1 MKHAITVRLNDRY
14 EAEKILLDRIDA
26 IHEKTHQPKGRIVTE
41 MLTSQSSHP
50 TELSDKDVF
59 RIAEKTAAI
68 VLEKLWEKL
77 PAYLSGYAA
86 SAPASGQTA
95 GKKNNLPV
103 SVPGKPVPNESNPD
117 FSKST
122 LDMDFIDM

>member
-14 EAEKILLDRIDA
+14 EAEKILIDRIDA

-41 MLTSQSSHP
+41 MLTSQSSRP
-50 TELSDKDVF
+50 AELSDKDTT
-59 RIAEKTAAI
+59 RIAEKAASI
-68 VLEKLWEKL
+68 VLENLWEKL

-86 SAPASGQTA
+86 SAPDSGQA
-95 GKKNNLPV
+95 ASVKNNPPV
-103 SVPGKPVPNESNPD
+103 SVPGKPVSNEANPD

-122 LDMDFIDM
+122 LDMEFIDM

>member
-41 MLTSQSSHP
+41 MLTSQSSRP
-50 TELSDKDVF
+50 AELSDKDAS
-59 RIAEKTAAI
+59 RIAEKAAAI

-77 PAYLSGYAA
+77 PAHLSGYAA
-86 SAPASGQTA
+86 SASASRQTT
-95 GKKNNLPV
+95 GVKNNPLAAV
-103 SVPGKPVPNESNPD
+103 SGKPFPDASNPD
-117 FSKST
+117 FSNST

>member
-26 IHEKTHQPKGRIVTE
+26 IHEKTHQPKGRIVTD
-41 MLTSQSSHP
+41 MLTSQSIRP
-50 TELSDKDVF
+50 AELSDMDAT
-59 RIAEKTAAI
+59 RIAEKAAAI
-68 VLEKLWEKL
+68 VLEKLWERL

-86 SAPASGQTA
+86 SAPASGKTT
-95 GKKNNLPV
+95 GRKNNPPA
-103 SVPGKPVPNESNPD
+103 SASGKPVPNESNPD

>member
-26 IHEKTHQPKGRIVTE
+26 IHEKTHQPKGRIVTD
-41 MLTSQSSHP
+41 MLTSQSIRP
-50 TELSDKDVF
+50 AELSDKDTT
-59 RIAEKTAAI
+59 RIAEKAAAI
-68 VLEKLWEKL
+68 VLENLWEKL

-86 SAPASGQTA
+86 SAPGSGQA
-95 GKKNNLPV
+95 VGDKSNPLADV
-103 SVPGKPVPNESNPD
+103 SGKPFPNEANPD

-122 LDMDFIDM
+122 LDMKFIDM

>member
-41 MLTSQSSHP
+41 MLTSQSSRP
-50 TELSDKDVF
+50 TELSDKDAS
-59 RIAEKTAAI
+59 RIAEKAAAI

-86 SAPASGQTA
+86 RTPVSGQTT
-95 GKKNNLPV
+95 GEKNNPLAAV
-103 SVPGKPVPNESNPD
+103 FGKPFPNESNPD

>member
-41 MLTSQSSHP
+41 MLTSQSIRP
-50 TELSDKDVF
+50 AELSDKDAT
-59 RIAEKTAAI
+59 RIAEKAASI
-68 VLEKLWEKL
+68 VLENLWEKL

-86 SAPASGQTA
+86 SVPAFGQTT
-95 GKKNNLPV
+95 GGKNNPLA
-103 SVPGKPVPNESNPD
+103 SASEKHISYESNPD

-122 LDMDFIDM
+122 LDMEFIDM

>member
-41 MLTSQSSHP
+41 MLTSQSSRP
-50 TELSDKDVF
+50 AELSDKDAS
-59 RIAEKTAAI
+59 RIAEKAAAI
-68 VLEKLWEKL
+68 VLEKL

-86 SAPASGQTA
+86 SVPASGQTT
-95 GKKNNLPV
+95 GVKNIPPV
-103 SVPGKPVPNESNPD
+103 SVPGKPVPNEANPD
-117 FSKST
+117 YSKST
-122 LDMDFIDM
+122 LDMKFIDM

>member
-50 TELSDKDVF
+50 AELSDKDAS
-59 RIAEKTAAI
+59 RIAEKAAAI

-77 PAYLSGYAA
+77 PAYLSGHAA
-86 SAPASGQTA
+86 SAPASGQTT
-95 GKKNNLPV
+95 GRKNNLPA
-103 SVPGKPVPNESNPD
+103 SASGKPVPNESNPD

>member
-41 MLTSQSSHP
+41 MLTSQSSRP
-50 TELSDKDVF
+50 AELSDKDAS
-59 RIAEKTAAI
+59 RIAEKAAEI

-77 PAYLSGYAA
+77 PVYLSGYAV
-86 SAPASGQTA
+86 SAPASGQTT
-95 GKKNNLPV
+95 GVKNNPPV
-103 SVPGKPVPNESNPD
+103 STPGKPVPNEANPD

>member
-50 TELSDKDVF
+50 AELSEKDAS
-59 RIAEKTAAI
+59 RIAEKAAAI

-86 SAPASGQTA
+86 SVPASGQTT
-95 GKKNNLPV
+95 GVKNNPPV
-103 SVPGKPVPNESNPD
+103 SVPGKPVPNEANPD

-122 LDMDFIDM
+122 LDMKFIDM

>member
-50 TELSDKDVF
+50 TELSDKDAS
-59 RIAEKTAAI
+59 RIAEKAAAI

-77 PAYLSGYAA
+77 PAFLSGYAA

-95 GKKNNLPV
+95 GEKNNLPV

-122 LDMDFIDM
+122 LDMDFIDI

>member
-41 MLTSQSSHP
+41 MLTSQSSCP
-50 TELSDKDVF
+50 AELSDMDAT
-59 RIAEKTAAI
+59 RIAEKAAAI

-86 SAPASGQTA
+86 SAPASRQTA
-95 GKKNNLPV
+95 GEKNNLPV
-103 SVPGKPVPNESNPD
+103 SGPRKPVPNEINPD

>member
-41 MLTSQSSHP
+41 MLTSQSIRP
-50 TELSDKDVF
+50 AELSDKDTT
-59 RIAEKTAAI
+59 RIAEKAASI

-77 PAYLSGYAA
+77 PAYLSGYAT
-86 SAPASGQTA
+86 SAPASGQTT
-95 GKKNNLPV
+95 GVKNNQPA
-103 SVPGKPVPNESNPD
+103 STPGKPVPNEANPD

>member
-41 MLTSQSSHP
+41 MLTSQSSRP
-50 TELSDKDVF
+50 AELSDMDAS
-59 RIAEKTAAI
+59 RIAEKAAAI

-86 SAPASGQTA
+86 SVPASVQTA
-95 GKKNNLPV
+95 GGKNNPPV
-103 SVPGKPVPNESNPD
+103 SVPSKPVPNESNPD

-122 LDMDFIDM
+122 LDMKFIDM

>member
-50 TELSDKDVF
+50 AELSDKDAS
-59 RIAEKTAAI
+59 RIAERAAAI

-77 PAYLSGYAA
+77 PAYLFGYAA

-95 GKKNNLPV
+95 GEKNNPPV
-103 SVPGKPVPNESNPD
+103 SAPGKPVLNEANPD

-122 LDMDFIDM
+122 LDMEFIDM

>member
-50 TELSDKDVF
+50 AELSDQDAS
-59 RIAEKTAAI
+59 RIAEKAAEI

-77 PAYLSGYAA
+77 PAYLSEYAA

-95 GKKNNLPV
+95 GEKNNLPV

>member
-41 MLTSQSSHP
+41 MLTSQSSRP
-50 TELSDKDVF
+50 AELSDKDAS
-59 RIAEKTAAI
+59 RIAEKAAAI

-77 PAYLSGYAA
+77 PAYLSGHAA
-86 SAPASGQTA
+86 SAPASGQTT
-95 GKKNNLPV
+95 GRKNNLPA
-103 SVPGKPVPNESNPD
+103 SASGKPVPNESNPD

>member
-41 MLTSQSSHP
+41 MLTSQSSRP
-50 TELSDKDVF
+50 AELSDKDAS
-59 RIAEKTAAI
+59 RIAEKAAAI

-86 SAPASGQTA
+86 SAPASRQTA
-95 GKKNNLPV
+95 GEKMKPPV
-103 SVPGKPVPNESNPD
+103 SAPGKPILNEANPD

>member
-41 MLTSQSSHP
+41 MLTSQSSCP
-50 TELSDKDVF
+50 AELSDMDAT
-59 RIAEKTAAI
+59 RIAEKAAAI

-77 PAYLSGYAA
+77 PVYLSGYAA
-86 SAPASGQTA
+86 SAPASGQTT
-95 GKKNNLPV
+95 GRKNNPPA
-103 SVPGKPVPNESNPD
+103 SASGKPVPNESNPD

>member
-41 MLTSQSSHP
+41 MLTSQSSRP
-50 TELSDKDVF
+50 AELSDKDAS
-59 RIAEKTAAI
+59 RIAEKAAAI

-86 SAPASGQTA
+86 SAPASRQTV
-95 GKKNNLPV
+95 GEKKKPPV
-103 SVPGKPVPNESNPD
+103 SAPGKPVLNEANPD

>member
-26 IHEKTHQPKGRIVTE
+26 IHEKTHQPKGRIVTD
-41 MLTSQSSHP
+41 MLTSQSIRP
-50 TELSDKDVF
+50 AELSDKDTT
-59 RIAEKTAAI
+59 RIAEKAASI
-68 VLEKLWEKL
+68 VLENLWEKL

-86 SAPASGQTA
+86 SVPASGQTT
-95 GKKNNLPV
+95 GVKNNPPV
-103 SVPGKPVPNESNPD
+103 SVPGKPVSNEANPD

-122 LDMDFIDM
+122 LDMEFIDM

>member
-50 TELSDKDVF
+50 TELSDKDAF

-86 SAPASGQTA
+86 SAPGSGQA
-95 GKKNNLPV
+95 ASVKNNPPV
-103 SVPGKPVPNESNPD
+103 SVPGKPVPNEANPD

-122 LDMDFIDM
+122 LDMKFIDM

>member
-41 MLTSQSSHP
+41 MLTTQSSRP
-50 TELSDKDVF
+50 AELSDKDAS
-59 RIAEKTAAI
+59 RIAEKAAAI

-86 SAPASGQTA
+86 SVPASGQTT
-95 GKKNNLPV
+95 GVKNNPPV
-103 SVPGKPVPNESNPD
+103 SVPGKPVLNEANPD

>member
-41 MLTSQSSHP
+41 MLTTQSSRP
-50 TELSDKDVF
+50 AELSDKDAS
-59 RIAEKTAAI
+59 RIAEKAAAL

-86 SAPASGQTA
+86 SAPATGQTA
-95 GKKNNLPV
+95 GEKKQSACLC
-103 SVPGKPVPNESNPD
+103 SRKACSE
-117 FSKST
+117 
-122 LDMDFIDM
+122 